1 MAMDHVER
9 WLEVRE
15 LRAIVRVVR
24 AVVATEKGADAGR
37 VEEAKL
43 SVSSLCGGGVFSEA
57 PVIQRNRPRYAASCS
72 CPWCGVRVE
81 EEEE

>member
-15 LRAIVRVVR
+15 LRAIVRVGET
-24 AVVATEKGADAGR
+24 VVATEQARMPGG

-57 PVIQRNRPRYAASCS
+57 PGIQRKRPRYAASCS